1 MEPFLDDGYE
11 QVHRDRD
18 PELRL
23 HRVLG
28 GAEEAM
34 DSQMLLD
41 PLEKQLHLPALP
53 IQRAGGQRWQAE
65 VIGQNTSRLPVLSL
79 KRMRRRC
86 SE

>member
-1 MEPFLDDGYE
+1 
-11 QVHRDRD
+11 
-18 PELRL
+18 
-23 HRVLG
+23 
-28 GAEEAM
+28 
-34 DSQMLLD
+34 
-41 PLEKQLHLPALP
+41 LP